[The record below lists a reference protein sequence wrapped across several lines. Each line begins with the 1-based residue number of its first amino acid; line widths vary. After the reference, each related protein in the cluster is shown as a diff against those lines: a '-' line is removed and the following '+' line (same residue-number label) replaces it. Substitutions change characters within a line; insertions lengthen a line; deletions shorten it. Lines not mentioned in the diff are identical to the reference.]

1 MVVSA
6 VFAGYTTG
14 GTETGPI
21 SLGWK
26 GGVGNHVVYTLLM
39 IGAGSMAVMGIVSQ
53 AFRDSDLEAA
63 SELLGIEDLPQAQN
77 EVGNSWWP
85 VFAALGLSILAVGLV
100 VNSAV
105 FIIGI
110 IIVLVIGF
118 EWTITNWSEKATYP
132 FLRQRKKAEKIRLK
146 QMNTRL
152 FVFLFL
158 LDP

>member
-1 MVVSA
+1 MLSTGFKFWFGLCLLMVVSA

-85 VFAALGLSILAVGLV
+85 VFAALGLSLSLIL
-100 VNSAV
+100 
-105 FIIGI
+105 I
-110 IIVLVIGF
+110 
-118 EWTITNWSEKATYP
+118 
-132 FLRQRKKAEKIRLK
+132 
-146 QMNTRL
+146 
-152 FVFLFL
+152 
-158 LDP
+158 

>member
-1 MVVSA
+1 MSA

-85 VFAALGLSILAVGLV
+85 VFAALGLKCIFSYLGDC
-100 VNSAV
+100 
-105 FIIGI
+105 
-110 IIVLVIGF
+110 
-118 EWTITNWSEKATYP
+118 
-132 FLRQRKKAEKIRLK
+132 FLRDCLHYVVKTFFDQQYRYWRCCWCSAC
-146 QMNTRL
+146 
-152 FVFLFL
+152 FDW
-158 LDP
+158 LDRCDRNFRVGSDCIV